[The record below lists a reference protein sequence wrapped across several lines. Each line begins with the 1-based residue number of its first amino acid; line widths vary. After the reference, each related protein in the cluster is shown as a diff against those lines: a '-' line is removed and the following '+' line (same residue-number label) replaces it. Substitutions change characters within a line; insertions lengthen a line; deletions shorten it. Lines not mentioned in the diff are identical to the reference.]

1 MPDSVKELDED
12 NFEEFITKG
21 NVLVDFWAEW
31 CGPCKILMPIFNEV
45 AKDMKGKTKFGKV
58 NIENAQEIA
67 DKFMVV
73 SVPTVVFFKDGEM
86 IDRFSGVLEKK
97 EIIKMIKET
106 F

>member
-1 MPDSVKELDED
+1 MPNSVKELNEK
-12 NFEEFITKG
+12 NFDEFIAKG
-21 NVLVDFWAEW
+21 NSLVDFWAEW
-31 CGPCKILMPIFNEV
+31 CAPCKVLMPVFNEV
-45 AKDMKGKTKFGKV
+45 AKDMKAKVKFGKL

-67 DKFMVV
+67 DRLMVV

-86 IDRFSGVLEKK
+86 IDRFSSVLDKK